1 MKEEKSK
8 KGLLSY
14 HYKVSFEEYLVA
26 DRSKKLVSLIK
37 FIHLKLEKWKYLL
50 EKCNVVGCWNMMCDE
65 CSVQRLCWISKK
77 LWSLC
82 WLSGQSW
89 SGHLI
94 MKWKR
99 KVTWFKQKSV
109 ERLLSWI
116 LSKEKFMPHD
126 IKSIYIIFR
135 WTRIQTPW
143 NWSLSALE
151 WPTTFPLF
159 LPLID
164 WWDHL
169 ESWRKMLHFD
179 HRRGLLLF
187 IFVGSGHS
195 RRFIPIAGNFK
206 NVLPI
211 YISHVLF
218 VQNSEWCQIFFP
230 PLSRV
235 FSSGNGCCWLFVE
248 EKQKTIAFGNNI
260 IAFVTST
267 MREKVMG
274 G

>member
-1 MKEEKSK
+1 MKETRASMQWKRRRVK
-8 KGLLSY
+8 RDYY
-14 HYKVSFEEYLVA
+14 HII
-26 DRSKKLVSLIK
+26 IK
-37 FIHLKLEKWKYLL
+37 FPLKNISLQIEARSSFLWLNPSILNWKSENIYSWLEKRI
-50 EKCNVVGCWNMMCDE
+50 VVGCWNMMCDE

-126 IKSIYIIFR
+126 IKSIYILFR

-143 NWSLSALE
+143 NWSFSALE

-164 WWDHL
+164 WWDHF
-169 ESWRKMLHFD
+169 RKLTQNAPFWSPPRPPSLH
-179 HRRGLLLF
+179 L
-187 IFVGSGHS
+187 
-195 RRFIPIAGNFK
+195 
-206 NVLPI
+206 
-211 YISHVLF
+211 
-218 VQNSEWCQIFFP
+218 
-230 PLSRV
+230 
-235 FSSGNGCCWLFVE
+235 CWLRTLKE
-248 EKQKTIAFGNNI
+248 IHSHTRKL
-260 IAFVTST
+260 
-267 MREKVMG
+267 
-274 G
+274 

>member
-1 MKEEKSK
+1 
-8 KGLLSY
+8 
-14 HYKVSFEEYLVA
+14 
-26 DRSKKLVSLIK
+26 
-37 FIHLKLEKWKYLL
+37 
-50 EKCNVVGCWNMMCDE
+50 MMCDE

-143 NWSLSALE
+143 NWSFSALE

-195 RRFIPIAGNFK
+195 RRFIPIPGNFK
-206 NVLPI
+206 NVLLTFLHFTFL
-211 YISHVLF
+211 YLYKTVND
-218 VQNSEWCQIFFP
+218 VRYFFRHSLGCSAP
-230 PLSRV
+230 GMVAADCLSRKNKKQLL
-235 FSSGNGCCWLFVE
+235 SETTSLLLLRQQC
-248 EKQKTIAFGNNI
+248 EKK
-260 IAFVTST
+260 
-267 MREKVMG
+267 
-274 G
+274 